1 MMAQSSG
8 QELLDK
14 VVNQFNKVNDYSA
27 TVVVKADVP
36 MIKVLPVKAKIYYKK
51 KDKFK
56 VVSKSIA
63 ILPKQ
68 GFTDVNVFLSDKSNY
83 MVVEAGEKL
92 IANVQTKLLTVI
104 ANESSSEIILAKL
117 WVDPVNNII
126 IASEVTT
133 RSSGT

>member
-56 VVSKSIA
+56 VVMTKALTSGETIGPPA
-63 ILPKQ
+63 
-68 GFTDVNVFLSDKSNY
+68 DK
-83 MVVEAGEKL
+83 E
-92 IANVQTKLLTVI
+92 
-104 ANESSSEIILAKL
+104 
-117 WVDPVNNII
+117 
-126 IASEVTT
+126 
-133 RSSGT
+133 